1 MKPATSLEIAL
12 DLVVDQVMFAS
23 MVGISEARVSQLM
36 AEGVLVKGEPAK
48 RWLLAYCERLREQ
61 AAGRGQELTIERA
74 ALARS
79 QRIGQE
85 IKNAVA
91 EKTYAPIGLLTDVLA
106 EASASVA
113 ARLDALAGELRAV
126 CPQLDDAER
135 AQVMAAI
142 ASARNAWVKGTASLS
157 VHLLDELAEDADE
170 EAADMADAAY
180 EGEEGPQ
187 A

>member
-1 MKPATSLEIAL
+1 MKPTTLEVAL
-12 DLVVDQVMFAS
+12 DLVVDQAVFAAA
-23 MVGISEARVSQLM
+23 VGISEARVSQLV

-61 AAGRGQELTIERA
+61 AAGRGHELTIERA

-91 EKTYAPIGLLTDVLA
+91 ERTYAPIGLLTDVLA
-106 EASASVA
+106 EAATAVA
-113 ARLDALAGELRAV
+113 ARMDAFAGELRTV
-126 CPQLDDAER
+126 CPELNDAQR
-135 AQVMAAI
+135 AHVMAAL

-157 VHLLDELAEDADE
+157 VQLLEELAEDATDGDE
-170 EAADMADAAY
+170 ADAAGEDDEA
-180 EGEEGPQ
+180 EGAQP
-187 A
+187 